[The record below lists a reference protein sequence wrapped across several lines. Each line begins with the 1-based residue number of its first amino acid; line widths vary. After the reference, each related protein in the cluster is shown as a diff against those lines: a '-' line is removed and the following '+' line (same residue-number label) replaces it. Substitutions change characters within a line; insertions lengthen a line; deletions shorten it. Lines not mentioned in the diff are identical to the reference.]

1 MEHKDI
7 IRLWT
12 SRKNIL
18 ATPLMQK
25 YHIKESDHMTLKQ
38 FIEWADGEGYYD
50 KIQEMTFSCK
60 TKGNADGSVQRIKIY
75 WPAEPKLGGS
85 EYRAISNDMESENL
99 KNAIIIIRDSVT
111 PHAQTTLRYLNSQKI
126 YINVFK
132 MDELQLD
139 IFKHVKVPKH
149 TICTNSEKKDI
160 KKDYNISDSQ
170 LPKIK
175 SSDAAIR
182 RLGAVK
188 GNLIKIEEESDTMPG
203 YPIPSYRI
211 VV

>member
-1 MEHKDI
+1 MDHEEIK
-7 IRLWT
+7 RLWR
-12 SRKNIL
+12 SREEALGLK
-18 ATPLMQK
+18 MMKK
-25 YHIKESDHMTLKQ
+25 YDIKESDHMTLEQ
-38 FIEWADGEGYYD
+38 FTEWAEGEGFCD

-60 TKGNADGSVQRIKIY
+60 TKDKNLDDVQRIKIY
-75 WPAEPKLGGS
+75 WPAEAKLGGS
-85 EYRAISNDMESENL
+85 EYRGISNDMESENL
-99 KNAIIIIRDSVT
+99 KNAVIIIRDSVT

-126 YINVFK
+126 YITVFN
-132 MDELQLD
+132 MDLLQFD

-149 TICTNSEKKDI
+149 TICTKSEKRDL
-160 KKDYNISDSQ
+160 KKDYNVTDSQ

-175 SSDAAIR
+175 STDAAIK

-188 GNLIKIEEESDTMPG
+188 GDLIKIEEESDTMPG